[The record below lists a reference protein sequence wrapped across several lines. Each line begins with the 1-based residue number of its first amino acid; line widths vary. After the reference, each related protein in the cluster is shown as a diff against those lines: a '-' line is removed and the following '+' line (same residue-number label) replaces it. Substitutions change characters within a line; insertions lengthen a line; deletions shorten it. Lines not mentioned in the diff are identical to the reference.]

1 MHVTLGEA
9 SRQSGLSKS
18 TISRAIRDGKLSAIR
33 SADTGSYRIEQSEL
47 GRYLDAVAVTRA
59 TAETG
64 ALTQTA
70 TPSEA
75 AATAALEAEI
85 AGLREVGTLLRAE
98 LDDTR
103 AQRDAWQQQ
112 AEATQRMLT
121 DATAR
126 RPWWRRLRSTG

>member
-47 GRYLDAVAVTRA
+47 QRYLDAVAVTRA
-59 TAETG
+59 TAETV
-64 ALTQTA
+64 AMTHTA
-70 TPSEA
+70 TPSET

-98 LDDTR
+98 LADVKTD
-103 AQRDAWQQQ
+103 RDHWRGQ

-126 RPWWRRLRSTG
+126 RPWWKRLTG